1 MIINT
6 SSKPEFNAAE
16 DPTDRRK
23 VDVLKHNGDQL
34 MHTIQEKVAPGA
46 RRSVALRHL
55 ETAMMY
61 AVKAVHYPG
70 E

>member
-1 MIINT
+1 MKQDT
-6 SSKPEFNAAE
+6 SSKPEFNAAVT
-16 DPTDRRK
+16 PMDRMK
-23 VDVLKHNGDQL
+23 VDVIKQNGDDL
-34 MHTIQEKVAPGA
+34 MHLIQQHVMEGP

-55 ETAMMY
+55 ETALMY